1 MPLFRPAVFSL
12 LRRCGSVP
20 ASPVRALTQIG
31 WLESVKR
38 AEPIDAEG
46 RPLPWFTYGAIS
58 FLDQI
63 VPTKGFVLEIGGGN
77 SSLWWKARGNHVSV
91 LESNADW
98 AKQLGGQGIDDV
110 TIVSD
115 ASAVLLHMERLD
127 KLGARFDA
135 VVVDGVEPRTAYL
148 LPAAQLLSTTGV
160 LVFDNADRAE
170 YRDALSEWSGFNRLD
185 FFGLGP
191 QNRYAWGTSVFSRS
205 AFIPKGRVEEFDTA
219 IDY

>member
-1 MPLFRPAVFSL
+1 
-12 LRRCGSVP
+12 
-20 ASPVRALTQIG
+20 
-31 WLESVKR
+31 
-38 AEPIDAEG
+38 
-46 RPLPWFTYGAIS
+46 
-58 FLDQI
+58 
-63 VPTKGFVLEIGGGN
+63 
-77 SSLWWKARGNHVSV
+77 
-91 LESNADW
+91 
-98 AKQLGGQGIDDV
+98 
-110 TIVSD
+110 
-115 ASAVLLHMERLD
+115 MERLD